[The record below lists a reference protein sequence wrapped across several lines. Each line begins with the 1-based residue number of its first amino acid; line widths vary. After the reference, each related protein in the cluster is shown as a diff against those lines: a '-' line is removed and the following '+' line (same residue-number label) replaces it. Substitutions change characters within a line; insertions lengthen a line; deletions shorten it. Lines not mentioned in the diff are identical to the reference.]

1 MVEAED
7 AGQRVVAFERRVFS
21 KAKGDMVTKKV
32 KSPIE
37 HVWKKTI
44 SDAVMENKMLNL
56 NVDVEINA
64 EEEADL
70 EIELDQDFLVQNII
84 DLEIE
89 DFDDFG
95 LGALEID

>member
-1 MVEAED
+1 MERSCLEQLFKFCYEC
-7 AGQRVVAFERRVFS
+7 GQLIGRTLDFTVNGSNIVYNYYC
-21 KAKGDMVTKKV
+21 AKY
-32 KSPIE
+32 
-37 HVWKKTI
+37 
-44 SDAVMENKMLNL
+44 AVMENKMLNL

>member
-1 MVEAED
+1 
-7 AGQRVVAFERRVFS
+7 
-21 KAKGDMVTKKV
+21 
-32 KSPIE
+32 
-37 HVWKKTI
+37 
-44 SDAVMENKMLNL
+44 MENKMLNL